1 MNPIVQA
8 SFFRSP
14 DLNLKTATNNRM
26 LRHQSRKITQ
36 DKIMSYY
43 IICMPTVLFLSID
56 TFITISS
63 SNQPL
68 KCVIILTFS
77 QLLRLSIV
85 QRDYVTIYTLAV
97 HLSTSHCYFQF
108 SCKSRSTKK
117 TLTTFGFIMRGS
129 REGRGGGGPLLR
141 GKS

>member
-1 MNPIVQA
+1 
-8 SFFRSP
+8 
-14 DLNLKTATNNRM
+14 M

-36 DKIMSYY
+36 DKTMSSY

-56 TFITISS
+56 TFLTISS
-63 SNQPL
+63 SNYPL

-97 HLSTSHCYFQF
+97 HLSTVTF
-108 SCKSRSTKK
+108 SFHVSQGQLNK
-117 TLTTFGFIMRGS
+117 TGS
-129 REGRGGGGPLLR
+129 FRFHKARI
-141 GKS
+141 